1 MRFAK
6 YGDIIKIN
14 RKPLASVCCKSRFQI
29 KQSSHDLSKE
39 KGIIGMKL
47 VKLYLDCIRRQ
58 KGMND
63 FNAYMETRAIF
74 GCSVVEAW
82 IIDRMYKDLV
92 AKGTPTLV
100 MNGYASPF

>member
-1 MRFAK
+1 
-6 YGDIIKIN
+6 
-14 RKPLASVCCKSRFQI
+14 
-29 KQSSHDLSKE
+29 
-39 KGIIGMKL
+39 MKL
-47 VKLYLDCIRRQ
+47 IKLYLDCIRRQ

-82 IIDRMYKDLV
+82 IIDRRYKDLV

>member
-1 MRFAK
+1 M
-6 YGDIIKIN
+6 
-14 RKPLASVCCKSRFQI
+14 SCKCVLSITCFQI
-29 KQSSHDLSKE
+29 KQSSKDLSKE
-39 KGIIGMKL
+39 KRELLEMKL
-47 VKLYLDCIRRQ
+47 IKLYLDCIRRQ

-74 GCSVVEAW
+74 GCNMIEAW
-82 IIDRMYKDLV
+82 ILDRMYKDLV